1 MAGHIDAI
9 ALVSH
14 VCVLNFH
21 LYSMLTSIIFDHM
34 QFSGAMHGGLSQNDP
49 TKDDLV
55 TRLPFAMINEM
66 QMILLL
72 LWMA

>member
-1 MAGHIDAI
+1 
-9 ALVSH
+9 
-14 VCVLNFH
+14 
-21 LYSMLTSIIFDHM
+21 M

-49 TKDDLV
+49 AKDDLV

-66 QMILLL
+66 HMILLL